1 MVRKDIEVPY
11 DTDDF
16 QTDVI
21 ERSRSIP
28 VLVDFWA
35 EWCGPCKMLG
45 PVIEDLADEQEGQ
58 AVIAKVNVDEAQEL
72 AVRYEIRSI
81 PTLIVFVDGQP
92 VERLQGVQTKA
103 DIEQAL
109 LAAA

>member
-1 MVRKDIEVPY
+1 MKPKELNLENFDATISGTEK
-11 DTDDF
+11 
-16 QTDVI
+16 
-21 ERSRSIP
+21 P